1 MRESSNSDV
10 TIARRFRVGRFRQ
23 PLQDIEVSNIYVIHF
38 IARLTVLHRRGQGVQ
53 WVHLH
58 PLRAVKKFFRLNLRG
73 KCASARPGHEVHPP
87 ARARVNFRTVF
98 AGWLRFGGIF
108 RWSLRATTKKRSSTF
123 LAKKCT
129 PRQKPA
135 YAYAVL
141 ERAISK
147 GYSVC
152 LSVCIDLFSSTGT
165 RVFNKLTYLLI

>member
-38 IARLTVLHRRGQGVQ
+38 IARLTVLHRRGQRVQ

-58 PLRAVKKFFRLNLRG
+58 SPRAVKSFFRPNLQE
-73 KCASARPGHEVHPP
+73 KCASACPGHEAHPT

-108 RWSLRATTKKRSSTF
+108 RRSLRATTKKMSSNF

-129 PRQKPA
+129 PDKILATPMR
-135 YAYAVL
+135 
-141 ERAISK
+141 
-147 GYSVC
+147 C
-152 LSVCIDLFSSTGT
+152 
-165 RVFNKLTYLLI
+165 